1 MAIATVLNLCA
12 GEAASIA
19 SEVFAHRQAR
29 MAAQAARERARHAGK
44 QQQNGSLQSIPF
56 SLVRLWWGENFP
68 RVHCI
73 PT

>member
-44 QQQNGSLQSIPF
+44 QQQNGSLQSIP
-56 SLVRLWWGENFP
+56 LVRWF
-68 RVHCI
+68 VV
-73 PT
+73 